1 MARSAENSVAPR
13 LANYIPN
20 AQGQHIQSQHILG
33 EVNMRRGEFLA
44 VTVVFCCSLCTLL
57 AASTGPDDRPI
68 TDPRSVVSSS
78 NSAARPAPIDDLYYT
93 RSVFAPAWS
102 PNGQQ
107 IVFVSD
113 IAGRFNLWKVGASG
127 GWPIQ
132 LTQSDDRQYSPV
144 WSPDGKWIV
153 YEQDRAGDELW
164 DLYAVPSDG
173 GEIVNLTNTPA
184 IREQDPHWSHDG
196 RTIAFSYKPKEASQ
210 YDIALLDWNTRKV
223 HKLTHEEQ
231 PGYFWSVVAW
241 SSDDKTIYAGRVNA
255 PFTDADIYRIDV
267 ATGKT
272 ENLTAHQ
279 GTVRYLASSLSPD
292 GRTLLLSSDAKGG
305 YMNIGLLDIATKKV
319 NWVTDLKWEASSGNF
334 SPDGKHYSYIV
345 NQDGVTDAYLVDRAT
360 NDAKKVDLPH
370 GLNSF
375 SGGSSEFAPQSD
387 RLIVS
392 HEASNQP
399 GDLWVYNLQSGHA
412 DQLSFSTV
420 ASLRATPLP
429 PSQIVHYKSFDGK
442 IITALLWVPFNLKRD
457 GSNPAIVL
465 PHGGPTGQMVDYWN
479 TDVAALASRG
489 YICIAPN
496 PRGSTGYGLDFQKA
510 NFQDLGG
517 GDLKDEIA
525 GVDFVKATGY
535 VDPKKI
541 GIFGGS
547 YGGFMTLMAIGKT
560 PDIWAAAVDEYG
572 IISWSTMLKSSDP
585 SLNEYLKALLGDP
598 EKDRKVYEDDSPIT
612 YIRSEKAPLLVLQG
626 DNDPR
631 VPKEEAQ
638 QVVDILKKEG
648 RVVDVHYYP
657 NEGHGFVKR
666 ENQIDSIRRTI
677 AWFDQYLMGKSPAP

>member
-1 MARSAENSVAPR
+1 MPIRQL
-13 LANYIPN
+13 LA
-20 AQGQHIQSQHILG
+20 LLL
-33 EVNMRRGEFLA
+33 F
-44 VTVVFCCSLCTLL
+44 TCFSLCTPL
-57 AASTGPDDRPI
+57 AASTGPDDRPL
-68 TDPRSVVSSS
+68 TDPKSVVSAS
-78 NSAARPAPIDDLYYT
+78 NAAARPAPIDDLYYT
-93 RSVFAPAWS
+93 RSVFAAAWS
-102 PNGQQ
+102 PDGQQ

-113 IAGRFNLWKVGASG
+113 LAGRSNLWKVSASG

-173 GEIVNLTNTPA
+173 GEIINLTNTPA

-196 RTIAFSYKPKEASQ
+196 RTIAFAYKPKDGSQ
-210 YDIALLDWNTRKV
+210 YDIALLDWSTRKV
-223 HKLTHEEQ
+223 KKLTNEQQ
-231 PGYFWSVVAW
+231 PGYAWNVVAW
-241 SSDDKTIYAGRVNA
+241 SSDDKTIYAGRVNP
-255 PFTDADIYRIDV
+255 PFTDADVYRIDV

-272 ENLTAHQ
+272 ENLTSHQ
-279 GTVRYLASSLSPD
+279 GTIRYLASSLSP
-292 GRTLLLSSDAKGG
+292 GGGTLLVSSDAKGG
-305 YMNIGLLDIATKKV
+305 YMNIALLDVATRKMT
-319 NWVTDLKWEASSGNF
+319 WVTDLKWEASSGNF
-334 SPDGKHYSYIV
+334 SPDGKRYTYTV
-345 NQDGVTDAYLVDRAT
+345 NEDGVIDAYLVDRST
-360 NDAKKVDLPH
+360 NEARKVDLPH
-370 GLNSF
+370 GLNYF
-375 SGGSSEFAPQSD
+375 SGNPNEFAPQSD
-387 RLIVS
+387 HVIVS

-399 GDLWVYNLQSGHA
+399 GDLWVYNLHSRHA
-412 DQLSFSTV
+412 DQLTFSAI

-457 GSNPAIVL
+457 GSNPALVL

-479 TDVAALASRG
+479 TDVAALTSRG

-517 GDLKDEIA
+517 GDLRDEIA
-525 GVDFVKATGY
+525 GVDFLKATGY

-541 GIFGGS
+541 GIYGGS

-572 IISWSTMLKSSDP
+572 IINWSTMLKSSDP
-585 SLNEYLKALLGDP
+585 SLNEYLKALLGNP
-598 EKDRKVYEDDSPIT
+598 EESRKVYEEDSPIT

-657 NEGHGFVKR
+657 DEGHGFVKR

-677 AWFDQYLMGKSPAP
+677 AWFDQYLMGKTPAPQNQPAQ

>member
-1 MARSAENSVAPR
+1 
-13 LANYIPN
+13 
-20 AQGQHIQSQHILG
+20 
-33 EVNMRRGEFLA
+33 MRIHQL
-44 VTVVFCCSLCTLL
+44 VVLLVIIGCSLSMSSV
-57 AASTGPDDRPI
+57 ASTGPDDRPL
-68 TDPRSVVSSS
+68 TDPKSVVSTS
-78 NSAARPAPIDDLYYT
+78 NAAARPAPIDDLYYT
-93 RSVFAPAWS
+93 KTVFGAAWS
-102 PNGQQ
+102 PDGKQ
-107 IVFVSD
+107 IVFTSD
-113 IAGRFNLWKVGASG
+113 IAGRFNLWKVNASG

-132 LTQSDDRQYSPV
+132 LTQSDERQYGAT

-153 YEQDRAGDELW
+153 YQQDHAGDELW

-173 GEIVNLTNTPA
+173 GQIVNLTNTPA
-184 IREQDPHWSHDG
+184 IREESPRWSHDG
-196 RTIAFSYKPKEASQ
+196 KSIALGYKPKDGAQ
-210 YDIALLDWNTRKV
+210 YDIALLDWSTRKV
-223 HKLTHEEQ
+223 RMLTHEQQ
-231 PGYFWSVVAW
+231 PGYAWNVVAW
-241 SSDDKTIYAGRVNA
+241 SSDDKTIYASRVD
-255 PFTDADIYRIDV
+255 PPYTDADVYRIDV
-267 ATGKT
+267 ATGKM
-272 ENLTAHQ
+272 ENLTAHK
-279 GTVRYLASSLSPD
+279 GTIRYLGSSLSPD
-292 GRTLLLSSDAKGG
+292 DKTLLLTSDAKGG
-305 YMNIGLLDIATKKV
+305 YMNVALLDVATKKV
-319 NWVTDLKWEASSGNF
+319 AWVTDLKWEVSAGNF
-334 SPDGKHYSYIV
+334 SPDGTRFSYIV
-345 NQDGVTDAYLVDRAT
+345 NEDGVIDSYVVDRST
-360 NDAKKVDLPH
+360 NRADKIDLPH
-370 GLNSF
+370 GLNAF
-375 SGGSSEFAPQSD
+375 SGDPNEFALQSD
-387 RLIVS
+387 RVIVS

-399 GDLWVYNLQSGHA
+399 SDLWVYNLRTRHA
-412 DQLSFSTV
+412 DQLTFTAI

-479 TDVAALASRG
+479 TDVAALVSRG

-525 GVDFVKATGY
+525 GVDFLKATGF
-535 VDPKKI
+535 VDPKKV
-541 GIFGGS
+541 GIYGGS
-547 YGGFMTLMAIGKT
+547 YGGFMTLMAIGRT

-572 IISWSTMLKSSDP
+572 IINWSSMLKSSDP
-585 SLNEYLKALLGDP
+585 SLNEYLKALLGNP
-598 EKDRKVYEDDSPIT
+598 EENRKVYEEDSPIT

-657 NEGHGFVKR
+657 DEGHGFVKR

-677 AWFDQYLMGKSPAP
+677 AWFDQYLMGTRPGPSN

>member
-1 MARSAENSVAPR
+1 MRMR
-13 LANYIPN
+13 
-20 AQGQHIQSQHILG
+20 QSFLLLI
-33 EVNMRRGEFLA
+33 VN
-44 VTVVFCCSLCTLL
+44 CCNLCTPL
-57 AASTGPDDRPI
+57 AASTGPDDRPL
-68 TDPRSVVSSS
+68 TDPKSIVSAS
-78 NSAARPAPIDDLYYT
+78 NAAARPAPIDDLYYT
-93 RSVFAPAWS
+93 RSVFAAAWS
-102 PNGQQ
+102 PDGKQ

-113 IAGRFNLWKVGASG
+113 LAGRTNLWKVSASG

-153 YEQDRAGDELW
+153 YEQDHAGDELW
-164 DLYAVPSDG
+164 DLYAIPSDG
-173 GEIVNLTNTPA
+173 GEIINLTNTPA

-196 RTIAFSYKPKEASQ
+196 NTIAFAYKTKEGSQ
-210 YDIALLDWNTRKV
+210 YDIALLDWSTRKV
-223 HKLTHEEQ
+223 HKLTNEQQ
-231 PGYFWSVVAW
+231 PGFSWNVVAW
-241 SSDDKTIYAGRVNA
+241 SRDDKTIYAGRVNP
-255 PFTDADIYRIDV
+255 PFTDADVYRIDV

-272 ENLTAHQ
+272 ENLTSHQ
-279 GTVRYLASSLSPD
+279 GTIRYLASSLSPD
-292 GRTLLLSSDAKGG
+292 GGTLLVSSDAKGG
-305 YMNIGLLDIATKKV
+305 YMNIALFDVATRKMT
-319 NWVTDLKWEASSGNF
+319 WVTDLKWEASSGNF
-334 SPDGKHYSYIV
+334 SPDGKRYTYTV
-345 NQDGVTDAYLVDRAT
+345 NQDGVIDAYLVDRST
-360 NDAKKVDLPH
+360 NEAKKVDLPH
-370 GLNSF
+370 GLNYF
-375 SGGSSEFAPQSD
+375 SGNPNEFAPQSD
-387 RLIVS
+387 RVIVS

-399 GDLWVYNLQSGHA
+399 GDLWVYNLHSPHA
-412 DQLSFSTV
+412 DQLTFSAI

-442 IITALLWVPFNLKRD
+442 IITALLWMPFNLKRD

-479 TDVAALASRG
+479 TDVAALTSRG
-489 YICIAPN
+489 YVCIAPN
-496 PRGSTGYGLDFQKA
+496 PRGSTGYGLDFQQA

-517 GDLKDEIA
+517 GDLRDEIG
-525 GVDFVKATGY
+525 GVDFLKATGY
-535 VDPKKI
+535 IDSKKI
-541 GIFGGS
+541 GIYGGS

-560 PDIWAAAVDEYG
+560 PEIWAAAVDLYG

-585 SLNEYLKALLGDP
+585 ELNEYLKALLGNP
-598 EKDRKVYEDDSPIT
+598 EENRKVYEEDSPIT

-638 QVVDILKKEG
+638 QVVDILRKEG

-677 AWFDQYLMGKSPAP
+677 AWFDQYLMGKTPAPQNQPAQ

>member
-1 MARSAENSVAPR
+1 MRIR
-13 LANYIPN
+13 QLLA
-20 AQGQHIQSQHILG
+20 L
-33 EVNMRRGEFLA
+33 L
-44 VTVVFCCSLCTLL
+44 VFICCGLCTGL
-57 AASTGPDDRPI
+57 AASTGPDDRAL
-68 TDPRSVVSSS
+68 TDPKSVTSTS
-78 NSAARPAPIDDLYYT
+78 NAAARPAPIDDLYYT
-93 RSVFAPAWS
+93 KSVFAPAWS
-102 PNGQQ
+102 PDGKQ

-113 IAGRFNLWKVGASG
+113 LAGRTNLWKVNASG

-153 YEQDRAGDELW
+153 YEQDHAGDELW

-184 IREQDPHWSHDG
+184 IREQDPVWSHDG
-196 RTIAFSYKPKEASQ
+196 RTIAFDYKPKDGSQ
-210 YDIALLDWNTRKV
+210 YDVALLDWRTRKV
-223 HKLTHEEQ
+223 QVLTHEQQ
-231 PGYFWSVVAW
+231 PGYSWSVVAW
-241 SSDDKTIYAGRVNA
+241 SSDDKTIYANRRN
-255 PFTDADIYRIDV
+255 PPYTDADVYRIDV

-272 ENLTAHQ
+272 ENLTSHQ
-279 GTVRYLASSLSPD
+279 GTTRYLVASLSPD
-292 GRTLLLSSDAKGG
+292 GKTLLLSADAKGG
-305 YMNIGLLDIATKKV
+305 YINVASLDVATRKIT
-319 NWVTDLKWEASSGNF
+319 WVTDLKWEAYAGNF
-334 SPDGKHYSYIV
+334 SPDSKRYSYTV
-345 NQDGVTDAYLVDRAT
+345 NEDGVIDAYIVDRAT
-360 NDAKKVDLPH
+360 NQAEKVDLPH
-370 GLNSF
+370 GLNAF
-375 SGGSSEFAPQSD
+375 SGNPTEFAPQSD
-387 RLIVS
+387 RVIVS

-399 GDLWVYNLQSGHA
+399 GDLWVYNLKSRHA
-412 DQLSFSTV
+412 EQLTFSAI
-420 ASLRATPLP
+420 ASLRGTPLP

-479 TDVAALASRG
+479 TDVAALTSRG

-541 GIFGGS
+541 GIYGGS

-560 PDIWAAAVDEYG
+560 PDIWAAAVDQYG
-572 IISWSTMLKSSDP
+572 IINWSSMLKSSDP
-585 SLNEYLKALLGDP
+585 ELDEYLKALLGNP
-598 EKDRKVYEDDSPIT
+598 ENSRKVYEDDSPIT

-638 QVVDILKKEG
+638 QVVEILKKEG
-648 RVVDVHYYP
+648 RVVDVHYYA

-677 AWFDQYLMGKSPAP
+677 AWFDQYLMGKNPAP